1 MVYFFVLLLVWLSY
15 VSLLYNTTVDNHL
28 KAKPSKEQASQ
39 RWQYVSSFCPMRS
52 WTSPNQPLQ
61 SVYTPKP
68 HMRFSP
74 PSQQRSLQRR
84 LPSRWPPSMPA
95 SDHRTHNPQT
105 TKKKKKKKREK
116 KKKLT
121 HASPLAA
128 KPTDQSLAADP
139 SATCRRHH
147 HCRSGRQPPPSLVPS
162 LSSSSI
168 PVPPSSHHH
177 SRRSPTPQSRCRSTF
192 YLEILFSYSFCVFL
206 FFSFCPWFAFPLESI
221 IWISF
226 KVCNVLSPSH
236 NVFSYFAK
244 KIK

>member
-1 MVYFFVLLLVWLSY
+1 MQTPVLLSDDSKQPLSADSY
-15 VSLLYNTTVDNHL
+15 GLFFCSTVSVVILRQFTLQHNRRQPL
-28 KAKPSKEQASQ
+28 ESKTIKRASQ
-39 RWQYVSSFCPMRS
+39 PKMTVRFKFLPHEIL
-52 WTSPNQPLQ
+52 NK
-61 SVYTPKP
+61 PKP
-68 HMRFSP
+68 TPAIRIYPQANREACSDA
-74 PSQQRSLQRR
+74 SQ
-84 LPSRWPPSMPA
+84 A
-95 SDHRTHNPQT
+95 SDHHPCPPLITEPTTHKPQ
-105 TKKKKKKKREK
+105 KKKKREK

-162 LSSSSI
+162 LSSSSL

-192 YLEILFSYSFCVFL
+192 YLEILFSFSFCVFL

-221 IWISF
+221 I
-226 KVCNVLSPSH
+226 
-236 NVFSYFAK
+236 
-244 KIK
+244 